1 MKRIYAVILIFIAAL
16 SVLGAGA
23 YTVYHNHTTG
33 GESPTIHFDKDE
45 IEVSTKATDEELLQ
59 GVTAN
64 DAEDGDVTDSLMVER
79 IASLDG
85 KNTITVSYVAFDSQN
100 HVTRASRSAHYTD
113 YTSPRFTMSRPMVF
127 MPTAVGDMMD
137 GIGAADCIDG
147 DISVKVRAAYDNTE
161 SALREPG
168 EHKVELTVT
177 NSVGDHVSLMVPI
190 LVTESSPRS
199 DQLPLKSYLVYL
211 SKGSEFNPT
220 LYYSDE
226 LVKSLADAAAKRSYN
241 EPDPMRVESN
251 VNTATEG
258 VYTVD
263 YKIVR
268 NEEVTAQTRLIVVV
282 R

>member
-1 MKRIYAVILIFIAAL
+1 MKRFYAVILIVAAVL

-23 YTVYHNHTTG
+23 YTIYQNQARG

-45 IEVSTKATDEELLQ
+45 IEVTTKATDEELLQ
-59 GVTAN
+59 GVTAR
-64 DAEDGDVTDSLMVER
+64 DAEDGNVTDSLMVER

-113 YTSPRFTMSRPMVF
+113 YTSPKFTMSRPMVF
-127 MPTAVGDMMD
+127 MPTGIGDMMD
-137 GIGAADCIDG
+137 GIGARDCIDG

-177 NSVGDHVSLMVPI
+177 NSVGDHVSLTIPV
-190 LVTESSPRS
+190 LVTDASPRS

-211 SKGSEFNPT
+211 SKGAEFNPT
-220 LYYSDE
+220 SYFTDE
-226 LVKSLADAAAKRSYN
+226 LVKSLADAAGKRAYN
-241 EPDPMRVESN
+241 EPDPLRIESN
-251 VNTATEG
+251 VNTAAEG

-268 NEEVTAQTRLIVVV
+268 NEEVSAQTRLIVVV
-282 R
+282 Q